1 MKTYLL
7 IWRLILSRPWLYA
20 ANAVSWIIIHISPVV
35 PGLII
40 REFFDM
46 LSGES
51 RLNVSIWGLMAL
63 FVATAA
69 ARIVN
74 ILIGALADT
83 NHRFRMSALLR
94 RNVLESML
102 ATPKSAR
109 DVSPGETVNIL
120 EEDGKQVEDAISWS
134 VDTMGMTGFAIV
146 SAIILVGIS
155 PKLTLLVFFPLIAVM
170 VVSQAASDRLEKY
183 RRESRKAT
191 ALFTEAIGEAFG
203 SVQAIKV
210 AGAEDRVTAHLRG
223 LGDKRR
229 DAMLK
234 DKLLSQVLDSVFENA
249 SKVGIGIILLIAA
262 GMIQSGE
269 LSVGDFA
276 LFVYYIEFVT
286 DFAAF
291 IGYFT
296 VHYKQ
301 AGVALGRL
309 GGLMFKPEEL
319 VKHGLLYL
327 SGDPPEVTD
336 EDISD
341 DERLVNLKVSGL
353 TARYPDSENG
363 IKDAS
368 FELDRGAFTV
378 IAGRIGSGKTT
389 LVRALLGFIPA
400 ESGSVYWN
408 GHKVEDLRSFF
419 SPPRSAYAPQVPHL
433 FSDTLRDNI
442 MLGIREGDADLMGAV
457 RAAALE
463 EDLQDLEKGL
473 DTVVGPKG
481 AKLSGGQQ
489 QRVAVARMLVRRA
502 ELMIFD
508 DVSSALDV
516 ETERQLWV
524 ALANK
529 PQFTFLVISNRKGVI
544 LGADKVLV
552 MEGGRIIAQGDP
564 SSLSETS
571 AELRAILEE
580 AKGA

>member
-1 MKTYLL
+1 MRTYLL
-7 IWRLILSRPWLYA
+7 IWRLILSRPWLYI
-20 ANAVSWIIIHISPVV
+20 ANAVSWIIIHVSPVL

-46 LSGES
+46 LSGKS
-51 RLNVSIWGLMAL
+51 RLGLSIWGLMAL
-63 FVATAA
+63 FAATAA

-83 NHRFRMSALLR
+83 NHRFCMSALLR

-170 VVSQAASDRLEKY
+170 VISQAASDRLEKY
-183 RRESRKAT
+183 RRKSRKAT

-210 AGAEDRVTAHLRG
+210 AGAEDGVTAHLRR
-223 LGDKRR
+223 LGDRRR

-269 LSVGDFA
+269 LSIGDFA

-319 VKHGLLYL
+319 VKHGPLYL
-327 SGDPPEVTD
+327 SGDPPEVPD

-341 DERLVNLKVSGL
+341 EERLVSLTVSGL
-353 TARYPDSENG
+353 TARYPGSENG
-363 IKDAS
+363 VADAS
-368 FELDRGAFTV
+368 FKLERGTFTV

-400 ESGSVYWN
+400 ESGSVKWN
-408 GHKVEDLRSFF
+408 GRKVGDLRSFF

-433 FSDTLRDNI
+433 FSDTLRNNI

>member
-7 IWRLILSRPWLYA
+7 IWRLILSRPWLYV
-20 ANAVSWIIIHISPVV
+20 ANAASWIIIHISPVL

-46 LSGES
+46 LNGQS
-51 RLNVSIWGLMAL
+51 RLGFGIWGLIGLLA
-63 FVATAA
+63 ATAT

-74 ILIGALADT
+74 ILLGALADT
-83 NHRFRMSALLR
+83 NHRFSMSALLR
-94 RNVLESML
+94 RNALESML
-102 ATPKSAR
+102 LTPKPAR
-109 DVSPGETVNIL
+109 DQSPGETVNIL

-155 PKLTLLVFFPLIAVM
+155 PKLTLLVFLPLIAVM
-170 VVSQAASDRLEKY
+170 VISQAASDRLERY
-183 RRESRKAT
+183 RRASREAT
-191 ALFTEAIGEAFG
+191 SLFTEAIGEAFG
-203 SVQAIKV
+203 TVQAIKV
-210 AGAEDRVTAHLRG
+210 AGAEDRVTAHLRR

-234 DKLLSQVLDSVFENA
+234 DKLLTRVLDSVFENA
-249 SKVGIGIILLIAA
+249 AKVGTGIILLLAA
-262 GMIQSGE
+262 GMLQSGE
-269 LSVGDFA
+269 ISVGDFA

-309 GGLMFKPEEL
+309 AGLMSKPEGL
-319 VKHGLLYL
+319 VDHNPLYL
-327 SGDPPEVTD
+327 HSSPPD
-336 EDISD
+336 APDDDISD
-341 DERLVNLKVSGL
+341 EERLVNLSVSGL

-363 IKDAS
+363 ISDCS
-368 FELDRGAFTV
+368 FELQRGTFTV

-389 LVRALLGFIPA
+389 LVRTLLGFLPA
-400 ESGSVYWN
+400 ESGSVLWN
-408 GHKVEDLRSFF
+408 GRAVGDLRSFF

-433 FSDTLRDNI
+433 FSDTLRNNI
-442 MLGIREGDADLMGAV
+442 MLGIKEGDADLMGAV

-463 EDLQDLEKGL
+463 EDLQDLDKGL
-473 DTVVGPKG
+473 DTVIGPKG

-502 ELMIFD
+502 ELMVFD

-516 ETERQLWV
+516 ETERQLWM

-552 MEGGRIIAQGDP
+552 MDGGRIIAQGEP
-564 SSLSETS
+564 CELSETCE
-571 AELRAILEE
+571 ELRAILEE
-580 AKGA
+580 ARGS